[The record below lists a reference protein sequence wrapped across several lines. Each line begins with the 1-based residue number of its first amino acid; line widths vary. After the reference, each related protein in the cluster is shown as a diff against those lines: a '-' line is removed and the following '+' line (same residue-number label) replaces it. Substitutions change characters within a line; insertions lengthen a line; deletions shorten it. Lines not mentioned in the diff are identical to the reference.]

1 MALKDLLG
9 QGSVTIET
17 LFDEFA
23 PVFSK
28 DAFQEPIIADLQAKG
43 KYVMEIGESDGNSD
57 LVLKVIDP
65 YEAAGYNTFRS
76 VKEYENWASGNL
88 PFPTK
93 EDIEEKL
100 NGPRS

>member
-9 QGSVTIET
+9 PGSVTMDA
-17 LFDEFA
+17 LFDDFA
-23 PVFSK
+23 PVYSK

-43 KYVMEIGESDGNSD
+43 KYIMEIGQPDGVSD

-65 YEAAGYNTFRS
+65 YEAAGYNKFRS
-76 VKEYENWASGNL
+76 VKEYENWASGSL

-93 EDIEEKL
+93 EDIEERV
-100 NGPRS
+100 NGSRS